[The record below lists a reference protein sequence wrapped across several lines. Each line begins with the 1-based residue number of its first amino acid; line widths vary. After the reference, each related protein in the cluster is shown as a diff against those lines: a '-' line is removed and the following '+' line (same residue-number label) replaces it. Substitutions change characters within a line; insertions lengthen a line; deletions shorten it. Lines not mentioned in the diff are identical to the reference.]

1 MGLEGLLRK
10 SLGTAVLAG
19 ALVFNGG
26 CRELDRALFGTRKMD
41 EFSYSRRDLPVTDRR
56 SRKEITDCAV
66 LVSGGKFNQNR
77 DIGNFDLRG
86 IVECNYNV
94 KNYEEWTERVAFE
107 EYYLGS
113 LENEKT
119 VIRESKQRKELGS
132 EQLKFIPSNVSLSLE
147 GFPEKVAVDV
157 NSDGSFNGRIFNAA
171 FKRPDEVR
179 YYTIGNKLHNLVI
192 DEADSSGKKPDGRTF
207 NSALIGGPVSF
218 FYKINDSE
226 VKSYINSKI
235 NSKIFTITINAKD
248 RNTRT
253 SVGLQSMVVKR
264 ESLPPKIDEIVKSEF
279 GDDQNLIRLAKSYIE
294 YDPEKDSKSTGSGQ
308 SLTFNAFEGMKY
320 SVETIDPAYHYT
332 NSSFVADRKSPN
344 KAVLLVEVGQ
354 KLRIDDTKEGKG
366 DIIDDK

>member
-77 DIGNFDLRG
+77 DIGNIDLRG

-171 FKRPDEVR
+171 FKRPPS
-179 YYTIGNKLHNLVI
+179 I
-192 DEADSSGKKPDGRTF
+192 DS
-207 NSALIGGPVSF
+207 
-218 FYKINDSE
+218 
-226 VKSYINSKI
+226 
-235 NSKIFTITINAKD
+235 
-248 RNTRT
+248 
-253 SVGLQSMVVKR
+253 
-264 ESLPPKIDEIVKSEF
+264 
-279 GDDQNLIRLAKSYIE
+279 
-294 YDPEKDSKSTGSGQ
+294 
-308 SLTFNAFEGMKY
+308 
-320 SVETIDPAYHYT
+320 
-332 NSSFVADRKSPN
+332 
-344 KAVLLVEVGQ
+344 
-354 KLRIDDTKEGKG
+354 
-366 DIIDDK
+366 